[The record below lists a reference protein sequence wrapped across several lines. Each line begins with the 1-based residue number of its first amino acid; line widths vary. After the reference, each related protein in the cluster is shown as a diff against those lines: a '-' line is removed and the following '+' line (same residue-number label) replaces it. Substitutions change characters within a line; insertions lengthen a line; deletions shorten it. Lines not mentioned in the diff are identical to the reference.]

1 MNPILVEVLRGD
13 TVESRHRGALAVL
26 DADGAAV
33 ATLGDI
39 DRPIFARSAV
49 KVLQAL
55 PLVESGAADQLAL
68 TDEEL
73 AIACASHN
81 GEEAHTQV
89 AARMLAKA
97 GLDVD
102 ALECGTHWPGLDTA
116 TRTLAARGREP
127 TALHNNC
134 SGKHAGFLCL
144 ACALHGGGV
153 GGAGGAGGLNLRQY
167 VRGYVA
173 PEHPVMREVSAAL
186 QAATGYDL
194 AHAARGTD
202 GCSIPTFGI
211 PLRHLAHAFARVG
224 TGIGLR
230 EGHARAAKRL
240 RQAVARAPFMV
251 AGTGR
256 FDTTVMQR
264 LGERVFCKVGA
275 EGVFCAA
282 LPQRGLGVAI
292 KIDDGNNARAA
303 EVVMAAVIEAFVAL
317 DDGDAVLMNTLS
329 QPVLKNWNG
338 ITVGCLRP
346 AEAMRVPA
354 GDKQSGGT
362 TFS

>member
-1 MNPILVEVLRGD
+1 MNPTLVEVLRGD
-13 TVESRHRGALAVL
+13 AVESSHRGAVAVL
-26 DADGAAV
+26 DGDGAV
-33 ATLGDI
+33 LATLGDI

-55 PLVESGAADQLAL
+55 PLVESGAAEQLAL

-89 AARMLAKA
+89 VARMLAKA

-116 TRTLAARGREP
+116 TRALAALGREP
-127 TALHNNC
+127 NALNNNC

-144 ACALHGGGV
+144 ACALHGG
-153 GGAGGAGGLNLRQY
+153 AGGLNLRQY
-167 VRGYVA
+167 ARGYIA

-186 QAATGYDL
+186 QATTGFDL
-194 AHAARGTD
+194 AHTARGTD

-211 PLRHLAHAFARVG
+211 PLRNLALAFARVG
-224 TGIGLR
+224 TGTGLR
-230 EGHARAAKRL
+230 VGHARAAQRL
-240 RQAVARAPFMV
+240 RQAVANAPFMV

-256 FDTTVMQR
+256 FDTRVMQR

-303 EVVMAAVIEAFVAL
+303 EVVMAAVIEAFVTL
-317 DDGDAVLMNTLS
+317 DDGEATLMRSLS
-329 QPVLKNWNG
+329 HPCLTNWNG
-338 ITVGCLRP
+338 MEVGSLRP
-346 AEAMRVPA
+346 AGALTKWAARA
-354 GDKQSGGT
+354 
-362 TFS
+362 